1 MGANI
6 MSLPSLPQDKANHFV
21 YGAAIYAVTFCI
33 FSLLKLPATYYAFAV
48 VAIFGI
54 GKEIVDYL
62 QNRFQGAQ
70 HGVEALDALATIA
83 GGAMCAIPLLFKGVA

>member
-1 MGANI
+1 
-6 MSLPSLPQDKANHFV
+6 MSLPSLPPDKANHFV
-21 YGAAIYAVTFCI
+21 YGAVIYAVTFCI
-33 FSLLKLPATYYAFAV
+33 FSLLKLPAATYYAFAT
-48 VAIFGI
+48 VALFGV

-83 GGAMCAIPLLFKGVA
+83 GGAICAIPVFMKG